1 MAVRDEI
8 TMTEILS
15 VLENSRQQFIAA
27 SEGVLEAQAKTAPAP
42 GRWSVLDC
50 VEHVTIVEERF
61 LGWLENGRKLDAPRI
76 DPQIEARLEARVRDR
91 STKVEAPEP
100 VRPTGRFA
108 SLAEALEQFGATRA
122 RSMRFAS
129 E

>member
-1 MAVRDEI
+1 MEHMNQIID
-8 TMTEILS
+8 T
-15 VLENSRQQFIAA
+15 LENSRQEFLAA
-27 SEGVLEAQAKTAPAP
+27 SDGVSESQAKTAPAP

-76 DPQIEARLEARVRDR
+76 DPQIEARLAARVRDR

-100 VRPTGRFA
+100 VRPTGRF
-108 SLAEALEQFGATRA
+108 
-122 RSMRFAS
+122 
-129 E
+129 